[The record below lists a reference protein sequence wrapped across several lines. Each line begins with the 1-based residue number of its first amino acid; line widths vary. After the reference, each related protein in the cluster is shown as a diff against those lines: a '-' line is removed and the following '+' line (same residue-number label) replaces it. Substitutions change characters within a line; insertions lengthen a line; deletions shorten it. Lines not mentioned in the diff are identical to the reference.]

1 MCVPAMIMTCLKH
14 AAVPLVLC
22 NCFALATF
30 LCFQAEYGENFVET
44 VRTKSLPDASDTTKE
59 EVQMFESNLFGYL
72 SR

>member
-22 NCFALATF
+22 NCFTLATL
-30 LCFQAEYGENFVET
+30 LCFQDEYGENFVET
-44 VRTKSLPDASDTTKE
+44 VHTKSLPDASDTKE